1 MKIFAFHDKTYN
13 TSYYIDTKQLQE
25 FITDKFSLDCLSS
38 GFGCGSHSSWERVGK
53 FQYEDVETILTKEE
67 FDTLANRIPIT
78 KEMVQ
83 TIIDKL
89 NSDENEEFLNT
100 IVDREL
106 ECLKEEYNLSDNDI
120 DNIKKDLEEKKY
132 YIDRKCIC
140 QIYDSYD
147 ELGQYIIDE
156 FYDIPQNLLPY
167 FKVEDFGY
175 DVVDEDARYMV
186 MDDNRIVEFYE
197 I

>member
-1 MKIFAFHDKTYN
+1 MNIFAFHNKTFN
-13 TSYYIDTKQLQE
+13 TSYYIDTKQLTL
-25 FITDKFSLDCLSS
+25 FIDDKFPLECLSS
-38 GFGCGSHSSWERVGK
+38 GFGCGSHSSWERVGN

-67 FDTLANRIPIT
+67 FDVLANRTPIT
-78 KEMVQ
+78 KETLR

-89 NSDENEEFLNT
+89 NSDENEELLNT

-106 ECLKEEYNLSDNDI
+106 EYLKEEYNLSDNDI
-120 DNIKKDLEEKKY
+120 NNIKNYVSKKY
-132 YIDRKCIC
+132 FLDRNCIC

-156 FYDIPQNLLPY
+156 FYDIPQNLLSY
-167 FKVEDFGY
+167 FKTEDFGS

-186 MDDNRIVEFYE
+186 MGDKRIVELYE
-197 I
+197 F

>member
-1 MKIFAFHDKTYN
+1 MNIFTFHDKNNN
-13 TSYYIDTKQLQE
+13 TSYYIDTKQLTL
-25 FITDKFSLDCLSS
+25 FIDDNFSLNCLSS
-38 GFGCGSHSSWERVGK
+38 GFGCGSHSSWERIGN

-78 KEMVQ
+78 KEMAQ

-89 NSDENEEFLNT
+89 YSDENEDFLNT

-106 ECLKEEYNLSDNDI
+106 EYLREEYNLSYNDI
-120 DNIKKDLEEKKY
+120 DNIKNDLEAKKY
-132 YIDRKCIC
+132 FLDRKCIC
-140 QIYDSYD
+140 HIYDSYD

-156 FYDIPQNLLPY
+156 FYDIPQNLQSY
-167 FKVEDFGY
+167 FKVEDLGY

-186 MDDNRIVEFYE
+186 MDDNRIVEFYDM
-197 I
+197 

>member
-1 MKIFAFHDKTYN
+1 MNIFAFHNKTFN

-25 FITDKFSLDCLSS
+25 FISNKFPLESLSS
-38 GFGCGSHSSWERVGK
+38 GFGCGSHSSWERIGN
-53 FQYEDVETILTKEE
+53 FQYEDVETILTKEV
-67 FDTLANRIPIT
+67 FDTLANKIPIT

-89 NSDENEEFLNT
+89 YSDENEEFLDK

-106 ECLKEEYNLSDNDI
+106 ECHKEDYNLSDNDI
-120 DNIKKDLEEKKY
+120 DNIKNYVSKKY
-132 YIDRKCIC
+132 YLDRNCIC
-140 QIYDSYD
+140 QIYDSYKD
-147 ELGQYIIDE
+147 IGEYTIEEL
-156 FYDIPQNLLPY
+156 YDIPVNLQPY
-167 FKVEDFGY
+167 VKTEALGY
-175 DVVDEDARYMV
+175 DVVNEDSRYMV

>member
-1 MKIFAFHDKTYN
+1 MNIFAFHNKNNN
-13 TSYYIDTKQLQE
+13 TSYYIDVKQLEE
-25 FITDKFSLDCLSS
+25 FIDDKFSLDCLSS
-38 GFGCGSHSSWERVGK
+38 GFGCGSHSSWERIGD

-89 NSDENEEFLNT
+89 YSNENEDFLNT

-106 ECLKEEYNLSDNDI
+106 EYLREEYNLSYNDI
-120 DNIKKDLEEKKY
+120 DNIKNQVSHKFYL
-132 YIDRKCIC
+132 DRNCIC
-140 QIYDSYD
+140 QIYDSYK
-147 ELGQYIIDE
+147 EFGQYILE
-156 FYDIPQNLLPY
+156 SHFSDIPHNLLSY
-167 FKVEDFGY
+167 FNTEDFGY
-175 DVVDEDARYMV
+175 DVVNEDPMYMV

>member
-1 MKIFAFHDKTYN
+1 MKIFAFHNKTYN
-13 TSYYIDTKQLQE
+13 TSYYIDIKQLTM
-25 FITDKFSLDCLSS
+25 FIDDNFPLKSLSS
-38 GFGCGSHSSWERVGK
+38 GFGCGSHSSWEHIGN

-78 KEMVQ
+78 KETLQ

-89 NSDENEEFLNT
+89 YSDENKKLLNT

-120 DNIKKDLEEKKY
+120 NNIKNDLEFKEFY
-132 YIDRKCIC
+132 LDRNCIC
-140 QIYDSYD
+140 HTYDSYK

-156 FYDIPQNLLPY
+156 FYDIPQNLQPY
-167 FKVEDFGY
+167 FKAENLGYNVVNEDTK
-175 DVVDEDARYMV
+175 YMV
-186 MDDNRIVEFYE
+186 MDDKRIVEFYE

>member
-1 MKIFAFHDKTYN
+1 MNIFAFHNKTFN
-13 TSYYIDTKQLQE
+13 TSYYIDTKQLTM
-25 FITDKFSLDCLSS
+25 FIADNFSLDCLSS
-38 GFGCGSHSSWERVGK
+38 GFGCGSHSSWERIGN

-67 FDTLANRIPIT
+67 FDTLANKIPIT

-89 NSDENEEFLNT
+89 YSDENEEFLDK

-106 ECLKEEYNLSDNDI
+106 ECLKEDYNLSDNNI
-120 DNIKKDLEEKKY
+120 DNIKNQVSKKY
-132 YIDRKCIC
+132 YLDRNCIC
-140 QIYDSYD
+140 QIYDSYKD
-147 ELGQYIIDE
+147 IGEYTIEEL
-156 FYDIPQNLLPY
+156 YDIPVNLQPY
-167 FKVEDFGY
+167 FKTEELGY
-175 DVVDEDARYMV
+175 DVVNEDSRYMV

>member
-1 MKIFAFHDKTYN
+1 MNIFAFHNKNNN
-13 TSYYIDTKQLQE
+13 TSYYIDTKQLTL
-25 FITDKFSLDCLSS
+25 FIDDNFSLDCLSS
-38 GFGCGSHSSWERVGK
+38 GFGCGSHSSWERIGN

-89 NSDENEEFLNT
+89 DSDENEEFLDK

-106 ECLKEEYNLSDNDI
+106 ECLKEEYNLSDTDI
-120 DNIKKDLEEKKY
+120 NNIRNYVSKKY
-132 YIDRKCIC
+132 FLDRKCIC

-156 FYDIPQNLLPY
+156 FYDIPHNLLSY
-167 FKVEDFGY
+167 FNTSDFAY
-175 DVVDEDARYMV
+175 DVIQEDTKFMV
-186 MDDNRIVEFYE
+186 MDDNRIVEFYDM
-197 I
+197 

>member
-1 MKIFAFHDKTYN
+1 MKNFAFHNKMSN
-13 TSYYIDTKQLQE
+13 TSYYIDTKQLTL
-25 FITDKFSLDCLSS
+25 FIDDNFSLVCLSS
-38 GFGCGSHSSWERVGK
+38 GFGCGSHSSWERIGN

-89 NSDENEEFLNT
+89 YSDENEDFLNT

-106 ECLKEEYNLSDNDI
+106 EYLKEEYNLSDNDI
-120 DNIKKDLEEKKY
+120 DNIKNDLEAKKY
-132 YIDRKCIC
+132 FLDRNCIC
-140 QIYDSYD
+140 HVYNSYE

-156 FYDIPQNLLPY
+156 FYDIPQNLQSY

-186 MDDNRIVEFYE
+186 MDDYRIVEFYDM
-197 I
+197 

>member
-1 MKIFAFHDKTYN
+1 MNIFAFHDKN
-13 TSYYIDTKQLQE
+13 NNVSYHIDTKQLQE

-38 GFGCGSHSSWERVGK
+38 GFGCGSHSSWERIGN

-89 NSDENEEFLNT
+89 DSDENKKLLNT

-106 ECLKEEYNLSDNDI
+106 EYLREEYNLSYNDI
-120 DNIKKDLEEKKY
+120 DNIKNDLEFKEFY
-132 YIDRKCIC
+132 LDRNCIC
-140 QIYDSYD
+140 HIYDNYK

-156 FYDIPQNLLPY
+156 LYDIPQNLQSY
-167 FKVEDFGY
+167 FKAEDLGY

-186 MDDNRIVEFYE
+186 MDDDRIVEFYE

>member
-25 FITDKFSLDCLSS
+25 FIADKFPLEELSS
-38 GFGCGSHSSWERVGK
+38 RLGCGSHSSWERIGN
-53 FQYEDVETILTKEE
+53 FQYEDVETILTKED

-89 NSDENEEFLNT
+89 DSDENQKLLNT

-132 YIDRKCIC
+132 FLDRKCIC
-140 QIYDSYD
+140 QIYDSYK
-147 ELGQYIIDE
+147 ELGEYIIDE
-156 FYDIPQNLLPY
+156 FYDIPHNLLSY
-167 FKVEDFGY
+167 FNTADFAY
-175 DVVDEDARYMV
+175 DVIQEDAKFMV
-186 MDDNRIVEFYE
+186 MDDYRIVEFYDM
-197 I
+197 